1 MKNKFTF
8 RAIFK
13 LTIVLVMALAT
24 ILSSCTT
31 PTTTVP
37 QPGVPTS
44 VPPTSVPA
52 TAVPATAVPPT
63 AVPPTA
69 PPAEAKVLKIRLYGD
84 IQVLDPAFYVSAN
97 DKVVGT
103 NIYNGLVTY
112 GANSYDIVNDLAEKI
127 ETSADGT
134 VITFKLKEG
143 VKWQN
148 GYGEVTTE
156 DVKFSYERFIDPA
169 LKASYADDW
178 AQLDHVEIIDKY
190 NGKIILKGP
199 FAPIWHS
206 TLPVTA
212 GWVLCKAYAEKVGL
226 EGLATKPVGSGPYI
240 LSEWLPKQQVTLTRN
255 PDYFGTQPYYDEIDF
270 IPIEDDKAAEIAM
283 EAGELDFSQVSIDSY
298 ERFASDTTFTT
309 VKVPN
314 IRFSWIGLNVENP
327 KFADIN
333 VRLAI
338 RYGVDV
344 DSIIEAAYFGLVDR
358 ELGLIAPG
366 LVGYWPD
373 APKYDRDVEKA
384 KAYLAKAG
392 LTSLDVRFDILNT
405 TEYQTWAQIVQQ
417 NLKDVGINVTINPM
431 DSASFWSLG
440 DGEKGKD
447 AEMFAIN
454 YSMEPDPSW
463 ATVWFTTPQIGIW
476 NWMRWSNAEYD
487 QLHQEGLTTLDN
499 TKRTE
504 IYIRMQQLFDEAAHT
519 IWITHGNLVFV
530 NKPGVN
536 VAMTPNGVIQP
547 RFFSGTP

>member
-1 MKNKFTF
+1 MKNKLNY
-8 RAIFK
+8 RGICK
-13 LTIVLVMALAT
+13 LTIVLVMALT
-24 ILSSCTT
+24 VILSSCTT
-31 PTTTVP
+31 PATTVP
-37 QPGVPTS
+37 TS
-44 VPPTSVPA
+44 GGANAVPPTSAPA
-52 TAVPATAVPPT
+52 TAVPNTAVPPT
-63 AVPPTA
+63 TVPPTSA
-69 PPAEAKVLKIRLYGD
+69 PAEVKVLKIRLYGD

-112 GANSYDIVNDLAEKI
+112 GANSYDVVNDLAESI
-127 ETSADGT
+127 ETSTDGT
-134 VITFKLKEG
+134 EITFKLKEG
-143 VKWQN
+143 VQWQN

-156 DVKFSYERFIDPA
+156 DVKFSYERFIDPE

-212 GWVLCKAYAEKVGL
+212 GWVLCKKYAEEVGL
-226 EGLATKPVGSGPYI
+226 EGLATKPLGSGPYI

-255 PDYFGTQPYYDEIDF
+255 PDYFGPPPYYDEIDF

-283 EAGELDFSQVSIDSY
+283 EAGELDFSQVGIDSY
-298 ERFASDTTFTT
+298 ERFASDNTFNT

-327 KFADIN
+327 KFADVN

-344 DSIIEAAYFGLVDR
+344 DSIIDAAYFGLVDR

-373 APKYDRDVEKA
+373 APRYERDVEKA
-384 KAYLAKAG
+384 KEYLAKAG
-392 LTSLDVRFDILNT
+392 LTSLDIRFDILNT

-440 DGEKGKD
+440 DGDKGKD
-447 AEMFAIN
+447 AEMFGIN

-487 QLHQEGLTTLDN
+487 QLHQDGLTTLDN

-530 NKPGVN
+530 SRPGVN
-536 VAMTPNGVIQP
+536 IAMTPNGVIQP
-547 RFFSGTP
+547 RFFTGSQ

>member
-1 MKNKFTF
+1 MKNKLNY
-8 RAIFK
+8 RDIFK
-13 LTIVLVMALAT
+13 LTIVSVMALAI

-31 PTTTVP
+31 PTPTVTE
-37 QPGVPTS
+37 PGVATS

-69 PPAEAKVLKIRLYGD
+69 PPAEPKVLKIRLYGD

-103 NIYNGLVTY
+103 NIYSGLVTY
-112 GANSYDIVNDLAEKI
+112 GANSYDIVNDLAESI
-127 ETSADGT
+127 ATSDDGT

-143 VKWQN
+143 VQWQN

-156 DVKFSYERFIDPA
+156 DVKFSYERFIDPE

-212 GWVLCKAYAEKVGL
+212 GWVLCKKYAEAVGL

-298 ERFASDTTFTT
+298 ERFSSDSTFTT

-327 KFADIN
+327 KLADIN

-344 DSIIEAAYFGLVDR
+344 QSILDAAYFGLVDR

-373 APKYDRDVEKA
+373 APRYERDVEKA
-384 KAYLAKAG
+384 KEYLAKAG
-392 LTSLDVRFDILNT
+392 LTSLDIRFDILNT
-405 TEYQTWAQIVQQ
+405 TEYQTWAQVVQQ
-417 NLKDVGINVTINPM
+417 NLKDVGINITINPM

-440 DGEKGKD
+440 DGDKGKD
-447 AEMFAIN
+447 AEMFGIN

-476 NWMRWSNAEYD
+476 NWMRWSSTEYD

-499 TKRTE
+499 AKRTE

-519 IWITHGNLVFV
+519 IWISHGNLVFV
-530 NKPGVN
+530 NKPSIN

>member
-1 MKNKFTF
+1 MKKKFYY
-8 RAIFK
+8 RKIFK
-13 LTIVLVMALAT
+13 LAIVSVIALAT
-24 ILSSCTT
+24 ILSSCAT

-37 QPGVPTS
+37 GPVVATS
-44 VPPTSVPA
+44 VPPTSVPATKVPA

-63 AVPPTA
+63 SA
-69 PPAEAKVLKIRLYGD
+69 PAETKVLKIRLYGD

-112 GANSYDIVNDLAEKI
+112 GANSYDIVNDLAESI
-127 ETSADGT
+127 ETSEDGT

-143 VKWQN
+143 VQWQN

-226 EGLATKPVGSGPYI
+226 EGLATKPLGSGPYI

-255 PDYFGTQPYYDEIDF
+255 PDYFGPQPYYDEIDF

-283 EAGELDFSQVSIDSY
+283 EAGELDFSQVSIDSF
-298 ERFASDTTFTT
+298 ERFSSDSNFTT

-327 KFADIN
+327 KLADIN

-373 APKYDRDVEKA
+373 APRYERDVAKA
-384 KAYLAKAG
+384 KEYLAKAG
-392 LTSLDVRFDILNT
+392 LTSLDIRFDILNT

-440 DGEKGKD
+440 DGDAGKN
-447 AEMFAIN
+447 AEMFGIN

-547 RFFSGTP
+547 RFFTGTP

>member
-1 MKNKFTF
+1 MKNKYTYREFF
-8 RAIFK
+8 R
-13 LTIVLVMALAT
+13 LTIVLLMALAT
-24 ILSSCTT
+24 ILSSCAT
-31 PTTTVP
+31 PATNTP
-37 QPGVPTS
+37 EPGPVTS
-44 VPPTSVPA
+44 VPPTSAPA
-52 TAVPATAVPPT
+52 TLAPATLAPATSVPPT
-63 AVPPTA
+63 EAA
-69 PPAEAKVLKIRLYGD
+69 AEPKILKIRLYGD
-84 IQVLDPAFYVSAN
+84 IQDLDPAFYVSAN

-103 NIYNGLVTY
+103 NVYSGLVTY
-112 GANSYDIVNDLAEKI
+112 APNSYDIANDLAESI
-127 ETSADGT
+127 ETSEDGT

-143 VKWQN
+143 VQWQN

-156 DVKFSYERFIDPA
+156 DVKFSYERFIDPE

-190 NGKIILKGP
+190 NGQIVLKGP

-212 GWVLCKAYAEKVGL
+212 GWVLCKKYAEEVGL
-226 EGLATKPVGSGPYI
+226 ETLATKPLGSGPYI

-255 PDYFGTQPYYDEIDF
+255 PDYFGTPPYYDEIHF

-283 EAGELDFSQVSIDSY
+283 EAGELDFSQVSIEAYD
-298 ERFASDTTFTT
+298 RFVSNTNFTT
-309 VKVPN
+309 LKVPN

-327 KFADIN
+327 KLADIN

-338 RYGVDV
+338 RYGIDV
-344 DSIIEAAYFGLVDR
+344 QSILDAAYFGMVDR

-373 APKYDRDVEKA
+373 APRYDRDVEKA
-384 KAYLAKAG
+384 KEYLAKAN
-392 LTSLDVRFDILNT
+392 LTSLDIRFDILNT

-447 AEMFAIN
+447 AEMFGIN

-487 QLHQEGLTTLDN
+487 QLHQDGLSTLDN
-499 TKRTE
+499 AKRTE

-530 NKPGVN
+530 HKPDVN

-547 RFFSGTP
+547 YSFSGTP